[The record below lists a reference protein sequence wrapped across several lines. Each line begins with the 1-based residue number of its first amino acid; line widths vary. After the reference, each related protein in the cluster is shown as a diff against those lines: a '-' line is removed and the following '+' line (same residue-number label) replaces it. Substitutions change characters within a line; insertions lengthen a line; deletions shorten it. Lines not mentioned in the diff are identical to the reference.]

1 MDIDEQ
7 ENTLDEEAVAEEEF
21 IADPEETIKDN
32 PLVYDNKNRR
42 YRDWRSYVW
51 GRSF

>member
-21 IADPEETIKDN
+21 IADREDTVK
-32 PLVYDNKNRR
+32 PLVFTKKDFYNSK
-42 YRDWRSYVW
+42 YS
-51 GRSF
+51 